1 MSDTAGNTVS
11 LLRNAIIDAMGRAM
25 SAGELPLAPTPNFT
39 IETPADRT
47 NGDLAS
53 NVAMVSA
60 RAFKKAPRAIA
71 EAITKYIE
79 LEGTNLDRFEIA
91 VLDLSISFT
100 ASNSI
105 HQSSE
110 KLKKKVLITARAIS
124 VKASVY
130 L

>member
-25 SAGELPLAPTPNFT
+25 SAGELPLTPTPNFT

-60 RAFKKAPRAIA
+60 
-71 EAITKYIE
+71 
-79 LEGTNLDRFEIA
+79 
-91 VLDLSISFT
+91 LSL
-100 ASNSI
+100 I
-105 HQSSE
+105 H
-110 KLKKKVLITARAIS
+110 I
-124 VKASVY
+124 
-130 L
+130 